1 MSTRTKTVTND
12 FSMMGET
19 SFSDDGVGP
28 TIVLVHGLGLNQ
40 AMWQWQ
46 LPALKKSY
54 RVVTYDLLGHGD
66 SAKPSGPY
74 HMVHMVDQLRQLIDD
89 LGVDRCALI
98 GFSLGGLIVQAFT
111 LAHPDRVS
119 ALGILHAAHGRTPE
133 QRASIMERVAQCRV
147 SGPGATVS
155 DALSRW
161 FSVEF
166 AMKNTAVLEKIRQ
179 WVLAN
184 DTAVYPELYQLLATA
199 DIELK
204 DSIASIKCPTLV
216 MTGDEDYGNSSEMAQ
231 RIAGIIPNAQLEILK
246 GLRHMALAED
256 PEQVNRLLMYF
267 LGEALVVS
275 SNHDG
280 TDG

>member
-1 MSTRTKTVTND
+1 MEIKAMNNKSL
-12 FSMMGET
+12 MLGET
-19 SFSDDGVGP
+19 AFADEGEGSVV
-28 TIVLVHGLGLNQ
+28 VLVHGLGLNQ

-46 LPALKKSY
+46 LPALKKGY
-54 RVVTYDLLGHGD
+54 RVVTYDILGHGD

-74 HMVHMVDQLRQLIDD
+74 HMVQMVDQLCQLVDD
-89 LGVDRCALI
+89 LGIDRCALI

-119 ALGILHAAHGRTPE
+119 ALAILHAAHGRTPE

-161 FSVEF
+161 FSTQF
-166 AMKNTAVLEKIRQ
+166 AKQNIAVLEKIRL

-184 DTAVYPELYQLLATA
+184 DPLVYPELYQLLAIA
-199 DIELK
+199 DIGLEE
-204 DSIASIKCPTLV
+204 SVASIKCPTLV
-216 MTGDEDYGNSSEMAQ
+216 MTGDEDYGNSAEMAQ
-231 RIAGIIPNAQLEILK
+231 RIASTIPNAQLEILK

-256 PEQVNRLLMYF
+256 PEQVNHLLTSF
-267 LGEALVVS
+267 LDESLECS
-275 SNHDG
+275 S
-280 TDG
+280 

>member
-1 MSTRTKTVTND
+1 MSNQ

-19 SFSDDGVGP
+19 AFADDGEGP
-28 TIVLVHGLGLNQ
+28 TVVLVHGLGLNQ

-46 LPALKKSY
+46 LPALKKCY

-74 HMVHMVDQLRQLIDD
+74 HMAQMVDQLCQLIDD
-89 LGVDRCALI
+89 LGVDRCTLI

-161 FSVEF
+161 FSTEF
-166 AMKNTAVLEKIRQ
+166 AKQNTDVLEKVRQ

-184 DTAVYPELYQLLATA
+184 DPTIYPELYQLLATA
-199 DIELK
+199 DIGLE

-216 MTGDEDYGNSSEMAQ
+216 LTGDEDYGNSPEMAQ
-231 RIAGIIPNAQLEILK
+231 RISSSIPNAQLKVLK

-256 PEQVNRLLMYF
+256 PDQVNRLLTHF
-267 LGEALVVS
+267 LGEALKS
-275 SNHDG
+275 KFDI
-280 TDG
+280 TDDYLV

>member
-1 MSTRTKTVTND
+1 MRIKEVSNKI
-12 FSMMGET
+12 SMMGET
-19 SFSDDGVGP
+19 AFAQEGEGITV
-28 TIVLVHGLGLNQ
+28 VLVHGLGLNH

-46 LPALKKSY
+46 LPAMKKCY

-66 SAKPSGPY
+66 SAKPSGSY
-74 HMVHMVDQLRQLIDD
+74 QMAQMVDQLCQLMDNLSI
-89 LGVDRCALI
+89 DRCALI

-133 QRASIMERVAQCRV
+133 QRASIMERVAQCRL

-166 AMKNTAVLEKIRQ
+166 AKNNPDVLEKVRQ

-184 DTAVYPELYQLLATA
+184 DPIIYPELYQLLASA
-199 DIELK
+199 DVGLEN
-204 DSIASIKCPTLV
+204 SVASIKCPTLV
-216 MTGDEDYGNSSEMAQ
+216 LTGEEDYGNSPEMAQ
-231 RIAGIIPNAQLEILK
+231 RIAFNIPNAQLKILK

-256 PEQVNRLLMYF
+256 PDQVNCLLTHF
-267 LGEALVVS
+267 LDEVLKPNS
-275 SNHDG
+275 I
-280 TDG
+280 

>member
-1 MSTRTKTVTND
+1 MSTRTKTVTNN

-19 SFSDDGVGP
+19 AFADDGEGP

-74 HMVHMVDQLRQLIDD
+74 HMVQMVDQLHQLIGD
-89 LGVDRCALI
+89 LGVERCALI

-119 ALGILHAAHGRTPE
+119 ALGILHAAHGRTSE
-133 QRASIMERVAQCRV
+133 QRAGIMERVAQCRV

-161 FSVEF
+161 FSADF
-166 AMKNTAVLEKIRQ
+166 AMQNTAVLEQIRQ

-184 DTAVYPELYQLLATA
+184 DAKVYPELYQLLATA

-204 DSIASIKCPTLV
+204 DSIASIDCPTLV
-216 MTGDEDYGNSSEMAQ
+216 MTGDEDYGNSAEMAQ
-231 RIAGIIPNAQLEILK
+231 RIAAIIPNAQLEILK
-246 GLRHMALAED
+246 GLRHMALVED
-256 PEQVNRLLMYF
+256 SEQVNRLLMHF
-267 LGEALVVS
+267 LGEALGVCQP
-275 SNHDG
+275 
-280 TDG
+280 